1 MAGHENAIYDL
12 KKLEIHKDEEFA
24 IYKISDYLYNLITEF
39 PKEYNN
45 IVLLCIGTDRSTGD
59 SFAPMIG
66 TLLSEKNI
74 NNNNFKILGTL
85 QNPVHAKNLRSTLDG
100 LKSDNSLIIAVDA
113 SLGDAKNIGK
123 IKIVDG
129 SIRPGA
135 GVGKELPIVGD
146 ISITAVVNF
155 DYINP
160 YIILQSTRLGIVYD
174 MSKIVSE
181 AILEVLDRF
190 EFSCSL
196 VNAN

>member
-1 MAGHENAIYDL
+1 
-12 KKLEIHKDEEFA
+12 
-24 IYKISDYLYNLITEF
+24 
-39 PKEYNN
+39 
-45 IVLLCIGTDRSTGD
+45 VLLCIGTDRSTGD

-74 NNNNFKILGTL
+74 NNNNFTILGTL
-85 QNPVHAKNLRSTLDG
+85 QNPVHAKNLRSTLSG

-160 YIILQSTRLGIVYD
+160 YITLQSTRLGIVYD

-181 AILEVLDRF
+181 AILEVLDRL
-190 EFSCSL
+190 EFSYSL